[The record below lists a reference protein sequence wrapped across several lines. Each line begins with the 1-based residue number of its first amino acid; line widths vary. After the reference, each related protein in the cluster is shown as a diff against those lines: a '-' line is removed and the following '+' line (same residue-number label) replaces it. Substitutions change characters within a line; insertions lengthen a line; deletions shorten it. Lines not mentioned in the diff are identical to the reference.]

1 MADPFKGWICK
12 HDRYNQVLDALA
24 EEVARA
30 LAGGEPFMFTLLG
43 QSRAGKSEL
52 LRDVTARNSGS
63 LSKSEHPQ
71 VIHVPMPTE
80 LNRDALALRIVETVL
95 GTADFKRPLRDMAR
109 RLLGS
114 SGTLVMLLDE
124 TNHLAEARR
133 SRAAQ
138 SKENRAL
145 GDWIKEIFDMSRIS
159 IGLSGLPHSVSILA
173 DNEQLESRAL
183 RPMYLHPY
191 DWSLDSDQ
199 KSFRQVVLA
208 FVTQMKASGWAI
220 EAHPEAVTRG
230 AYVCGGGLVGKV
242 RDIFHCAAE
251 IGKHTERLDLP
262 LLAKAFDRRFPR
274 LVIGNPFEL
283 PTLTDELLNESH
295 RKTLARGQAPT
306 YQEKAK
312 SGGKRNGR
320 K

>member
-1 MADPFKGWICK
+1 MSDPFKGWICK
-12 HDRYNQVLDALA
+12 HDHYNLVLDALA

-30 LAGGEPFMFTLLG
+30 LTGGEPFMFTLLG
-43 QSRAGKSEL
+43 QSRAGKSEM
-52 LRDVTARNSGS
+52 LRDVEARNSDSRS
-63 LSKSEHPQ
+63 LSGHPQ
-71 VIHVPMPTE
+71 VIYVPMPTE

-95 GTADFKRPLRDMAR
+95 GTADFKGPLREMAR
-109 RLLGS
+109 RLLAD

-145 GDWIKEIFDMSRIS
+145 GDWIKEIFDMSKIS

-183 RPMYLHPY
+183 RPMHLHPY

-199 KSFRQVVLA
+199 KSFKKAVLA
-208 FVTQMKASGWAI
+208 FVTRLKASGWAI
-220 EAHPEAVTRG
+220 EADSEAVTRG

-242 RDIFHCAAE
+242 RDIFHGAAE
-251 IGKHTERLDLP
+251 LGEHTKRLDLK
-262 LLAKAFDRRFPR
+262 LLAKAFDRRFPP
-274 LVIGNPFEL
+274 LVIGNPFKL
-283 PTLTDELLNESH
+283 PTLTDVLLNEAH
-295 RKTLARGQAPT
+295 QKTLARGQAPT
-306 YQEKAK
+306 FQEKAK
-312 SGGKRNGR
+312 SDGKRKGGK
-320 K
+320 